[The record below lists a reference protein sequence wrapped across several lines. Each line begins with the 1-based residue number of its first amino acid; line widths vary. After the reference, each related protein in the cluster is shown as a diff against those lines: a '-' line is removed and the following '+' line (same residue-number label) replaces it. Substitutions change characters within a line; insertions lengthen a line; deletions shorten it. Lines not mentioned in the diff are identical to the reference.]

1 MKDTQHNRP
10 LSPHLQVYKL
20 PLTAVLSVLHRG
32 TGIVLAIGTLLV
44 TYWLAAIAG
53 GEASFN
59 TANAILGSGL
69 GKLVLFAWTWALF
82 YHLANGVRHLLWDSG
97 FGFDLSTVEMTNKA
111 VIGTSLV
118 LTVLLWIVA

>member
-10 LSPHLQVYKL
+10 LSPHLQIYKL

-53 GEASFN
+53 GEASFH